1 MVACRHGISL
11 LVFDST
17 SYWLD
22 ALTRELSSE
31 TLEEKFPCLRAPR
44 YYSLFI
50 LPGAI
55 STECRKVNIRLNATC
70 VT

>member
-31 TLEEKFPCLRAPR
+31 TLEEKFHVYAHPGI
-44 YYSLFI
+44 I
-50 LPGAI
+50 LYL
-55 STECRKVNIRLNATC
+55 SYLEQSQLSVVK
-70 VT
+70 